1 MARVNAVLFDADGVL
16 QLAADFLHLRLT
28 QALCREPHEGE
39 ACIAAVFAAE
49 APALTG
55 AATFEA
61 GLQVAL
67 AKLEAKCDADTVIRH
82 WCEIEPDAAIL
93 AMIRRLRADGVYC
106 AIASNQERNR
116 ARHMSERLGYGRAF
130 HQEFYSC
137 DVGHTKPSPA
147 YFEAVVRLADLE
159 PHRTLFI
166 DDRLENVEA
175 ARACGLAA
183 EQFVLWQARNGV
195 RELGQIL
202 RKHGLPASLDGSAGH
217 DIS

>member
-1 MARVNAVLFDADGVL
+1 MNAVLFDADGVL
-16 QLAADFLHLRLT
+16 QLAPDFLHLRL
-28 QALCREPHEGE
+28 AEAIGRAADERETCMAE
-39 ACIAAVFAAE
+39 VFAAE

-67 AKLEAKCDADTVIRH
+67 AKLEAKCDVDTVIRH
-82 WCEIEPDAAIL
+82 WCEIEPDGAIL
-93 AMIRRLRADGVYC
+93 AMIGRLRAKGVYC

-137 DVGHTKPSPA
+137 DVGHAKPSPS
-147 YFEAVVRLADLE
+147 YFEAVIRTAALA

-175 ARACGLAA
+175 ARGCGLLA
-183 EQFVLWQARNGV
+183 EQFVLWRSGAT
-195 RELGQIL
+195 ELKQIL
-202 RKHGLPASLDGSAGH
+202 RKHGLAADS
-217 DIS
+217 